1 MEEDGEHILSPL
13 LTKPRIKKQFE
24 RLERVVKEG
33 QKRVDYTT
41 AHNPEIVKAISVV
54 ERFLRKKRRPCYG
67 GQAINALLPKGRKFY
82 DSNYNIPDYDFFSP
96 SPGEDVEELIKDLED
111 AGFTDIFKKV
121 GVHDGTTK
129 LYVNFIPIA
138 DISET
143 LPGVYDIIIKKA
155 RVINGISYCNEDFLR
170 MLMYLELSR
179 PRGEVK
185 RWSKVF
191 ERLTLLNEAYPPGNC
206 NEQIR
211 TPTINSEDR
220 KMCLE
225 YCIRHK
231 CVVVS
236 PEFLT
241 MMESGKSS
249 VSFKHLV
256 DLGGPVLFFSSSMQQ
271 DAEDLKSILNESGRG
286 GIRIES
292 KKFPTDSIFNFATLK
307 RRGTPVALLFQED
320 ACHAYT
326 SLKLH
331 EGDNM
336 RIAMPDLYL
345 QLYYS
350 LMFFGKREKAY
361 FENSFECLINKI
373 HAIVSKARD
382 FPTEFLPA
390 FGLRCSGHQMGIAT
404 LLRLKQQR
412 AKGHTRKND
421 KSRRGG
427 TRKNRRS

>member
-24 RLERVVKEG
+24 RLERVVKEA

-54 ERFLRKKRRPCYG
+54 ERFLRKKKRPCYG

-96 SPGEDVEELIKDLED
+96 SPEEDVEELIKDLEE
-111 AGFTDIFKKV
+111 AGFEDIYKRV

-129 LYVNFIPIA
+129 LYVNFVPIA
-138 DISET
+138 DISES
-143 LPGVYDIIIKKA
+143 LPGVYDIIIKRA
-155 RVINGISYCNEDFLR
+155 RTVNGIVYCDEDFLR

-241 MMESGKSS
+241 IMDSAKNF

-320 ACHAYT
+320 ACHSYT
-326 SLKLH
+326 TLKLP
-331 EGDNM
+331 EGENM

-350 LMFFGKREKAY
+350 LMFFGKREKVY

-373 HAIVSKARD
+373 HAILSKARD
-382 FPTEFLPA
+382 SPTEFLPS

-412 AKGHTRKND
+412 AKGQSRKAD
-421 KSRRGG
+421 KSRVRN
-427 TRKNRRS
+427 TRRNRRS

>member
-41 AHNPEIVKAISVV
+41 AHDPEIVKAISVV

-96 SPGEDVEELIKDLED
+96 SPAEDVEELIKDLED

-138 DISET
+138 DISEI
-143 LPGVYDIIIKKA
+143 LQGVYDIIIKKA
-155 RVINGISYCNEDFLR
+155 RIINGISYCNEDFLR

-256 DLGGPVLFFSSSMQQ
+256 
-271 DAEDLKSILNESGRG
+271 EDL
-286 GIRIES
+286 
-292 KKFPTDSIFNFATLK
+292 
-307 RRGTPVALLFQED
+307 
-320 ACHAYT
+320 C
-326 SLKLH
+326 
-331 EGDNM
+331 
-336 RIAMPDLYL
+336 
-345 QLYYS
+345 
-350 LMFFGKREKAY
+350 Y
-361 FENSFECLINKI
+361 FSVVLCN
-373 HAIVSKARD
+373 R
-382 FPTEFLPA
+382 
-390 FGLRCSGHQMGIAT
+390 M
-404 LLRLKQQR
+404 QR
-412 AKGHTRKND
+412 T
-421 KSRRGG
+421 
-427 TRKNRRS
+427 